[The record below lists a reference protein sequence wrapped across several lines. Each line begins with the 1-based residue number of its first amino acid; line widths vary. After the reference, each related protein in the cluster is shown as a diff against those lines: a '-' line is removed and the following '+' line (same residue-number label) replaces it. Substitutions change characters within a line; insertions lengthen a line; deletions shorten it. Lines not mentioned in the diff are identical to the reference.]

1 MEENNY
7 LSFLPEVIAYKEK
20 SDNDLWFVFHEN
32 KILVIVKEESYAIP
46 TWNDILKLNI
56 DVKGEH
62 FLGEL
67 RGTSCYTLE
76 LKAIPSLSPNLEF
89 TEFRMAGDMMGE
101 ELFFLCGRASQ
112 VLYWDNTHKFCSR
125 CGSATDFVH
134 GERAKR
140 CPECGFITY
149 PRICPAIITAVT
161 KDDKILLAHNSNF
174 PEGLYSVIAGFVEP
188 GETFE
193 ECVKREILEEVNIKV
208 KNIKY
213 FSNQPWPFPNSLMIA
228 FTAEYESGEIDVD
241 QVEIGHADWFSIDNL
256 PTLPSKTSVARKLIN
271 SFIESQKNNKIG

>member
-7 LSFLPEVIAYKEK
+7 LSFLPGVISYKEK
-20 SDNDLWFVFHEN
+20 SHEDLWFIFCEN
-32 KILVIVKEESYAIP
+32 KILVKASEDTLSIP
-46 TWNDILKLNI
+46 TWNEVVSLNI
-56 DVKGEH
+56 EVKNEH

-67 RGTSCYTLE
+67 RGISCYTME
-76 LKAIPSLSPNLEF
+76 LSSIPTLSPELDFKNL
-89 TEFRMAGDMMGE
+89 RLSGDMMSE
-101 ELFFLCGRASQ
+101 EMFFLSGRASQ
-112 VLYWDNTHKFCSR
+112 VLNWDNTHRFCSR
-125 CGSATDFVH
+125 CGSPTETVP

-140 CPECGFITY
+140 CPKCGFITY
-149 PRICPAIITAVT
+149 PRICPAIITSVI
-161 KDDKILLAHNSNF
+161 KDDKILLAHNNNF
-174 PEGLYSVIAGFVEP
+174 TEGLYSVIAGFVEP

-241 QVEIGHADWFSIDNL
+241 KIEIGHADWFSINNL

-271 SFIESQKNNKIG
+271 SFIENQKNKH